1 MLDAVLITANEID
14 DRMQNVFEF
23 PRAILRRFKLPAPSW
38 IHLLS
43 PVYVLQHTSVAQNYA
58 PLLTSLM
65 LKKNLDTCIEPMF
78 ALSPG
83 RLDKVDTDD
92 AFEMACVLKSTF

>member
-1 MLDAVLITANEID
+1 M
-14 DRMQNVFEF
+14 
-23 PRAILRRFKLPAPSW
+23 
-38 IHLLS
+38 
-43 PVYVLQHTSVAQNYA
+43 AQNYA

-65 LKKNLDTCIEPMF
+65 LKKNLDTYIEPMF